1 VRFNAAMRCR
11 VDALRSDAGPSLSKA
26 RELVRLGRA
35 EIVGY
40 VPLRRRNE
48 MGIIPTDK
56 FVVHTEAEAA
66 QAKAQMAARPGPAM
80 TAVIIV
86 LRRDN
91 SARSSSRR

>member
-1 VRFNAAMRCR
+1 LW
-11 VDALRSDAGPSLSKA
+11 ALSFC
-26 RELVRLGRA
+26 
-35 EIVGY
+35 
-40 VPLRRRNE
+40 RRRKP
-48 MGIIPTDK
+48 MGIIPIDK

-66 QAKAQMAARPGPAM
+66 PAKAQMAARPGPAM

>member
-1 VRFNAAMRCR
+1 
-11 VDALRSDAGPSLSKA
+11 
-26 RELVRLGRA
+26 
-35 EIVGY
+35 
-40 VPLRRRNE
+40 

>member
-1 VRFNAAMRCR
+1 
-11 VDALRSDAGPSLSKA
+11 
-26 RELVRLGRA
+26 
-35 EIVGY
+35 
-40 VPLRRRNE
+40 
-48 MGIIPTDK
+48 MGIIPIDK

-66 QAKAQMAARPGPAM
+66 PAKAQMAARPGPAM